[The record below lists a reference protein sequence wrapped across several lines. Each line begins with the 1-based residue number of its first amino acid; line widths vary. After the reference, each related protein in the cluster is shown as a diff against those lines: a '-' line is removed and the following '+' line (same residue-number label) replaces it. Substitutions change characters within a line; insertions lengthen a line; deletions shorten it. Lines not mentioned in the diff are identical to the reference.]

1 MSPALFWSVVAG
13 IAVGFYTVSP
23 LLGLAAF
30 AGGMA
35 LAPYVPTRR

>member
-1 MSPALFWSVVAG
+1 MSVALVWSVVAG

-23 LLGLAAF
+23 LLGLAVF

-35 LAPYVPTRR
+35 LAPFEPRR